1 MGKNFIID
9 TAVCICKFGTAPGRL
24 KVNSHQLVTLNHGD
38 KKMATS
44 NELQN
49 TFYPPAFGSCTR
61 NSPFTHPCEPVIVRW
76 SNVYKGM
83 RLPGNAYP
91 LMPDSKATCAASGVE
106 CIEITFHGQIDI
118 PIPPHMKNATA
129 EHLADLDP
137 AGIYEEE
144 DFSGTAILVKNEITS

>member
-24 KVNSHQLVTLNHGD
+24 KVSSHRLATLNHGD

-49 TFYPPAFGSCTR
+49 TFYPPAFGTCTY
-61 NSPFTHPCEPVIVRW
+61 NSPYTRPCAPAIVKW

-91 LMPDSKATCAASGVE
+91 LMPDSKATCAMSGIE
-106 CIEITFHGQIDI
+106 CIDITFHGQLEI
-118 PIPPHMKNATA
+118 PGPLHVKNATA
-129 EHLADLDP
+129 EHQTELDP
-137 AGIYEEE
+137 AGELKQEEE
-144 DFSGTAILVKNEITS
+144 DNITIDIVCK